1 MAPDPDYEPSIA
13 PAAFAAGWRAKFK
26 SHPRL
31 SVVAP
36 SDRSDDDCPF
46 EYEELLRNGEGH
58 LTTDE
63 LYHEPQDD
71 SGWAMGSPARCMPA
85 MPRVGDWQHSSSN
98 ASIALVGTN
107 IKKYVP
113 RHQIKTR
120 ELSRYSLD
128 IQMQSV
134 LHLL

>member
-1 MAPDPDYEPSIA
+1 
-13 PAAFAAGWRAKFK
+13 
-26 SHPRL
+26 
-31 SVVAP
+31 
-36 SDRSDDDCPF
+36 
-46 EYEELLRNGEGH
+46 
-58 LTTDE
+58 
-63 LYHEPQDD
+63 
-71 SGWAMGSPARCMPA
+71 
-85 MPRVGDWQHSSSN
+85 MPRVGDWQYSSSN
-98 ASIALVGTN
+98 TPIALVGTN